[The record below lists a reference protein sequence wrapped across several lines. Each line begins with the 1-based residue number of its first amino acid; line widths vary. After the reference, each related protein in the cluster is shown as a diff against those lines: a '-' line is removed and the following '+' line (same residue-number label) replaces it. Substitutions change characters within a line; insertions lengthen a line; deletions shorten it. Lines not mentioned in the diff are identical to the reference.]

1 MKFTLGQLIELGLSK
16 YKARAY
22 YALCGYDVL
31 KAIDITKASGVPQSK
46 IYDIMA
52 ELMFDGMVEETAI
65 KSHKAWK
72 AVPLS
77 MILDKRIK
85 VLEDL
90 KRSVS

>member
-1 MKFTLGQLIELGLSK
+1 
-16 YKARAY
+16 
-22 YALCGYDVL
+22 
-31 KAIDITKASGVPQSK
+31 
-46 IYDIMA
+46 MA